1 MNESKNYTPTNGG
14 KLEYSETKGGTYKRI
29 YGLLNIPEIGG
40 EPNKISTT
48 CLDNTKYETEING
61 LQPPVKLNYEFN
73 MEDPNVDANINVVD
87 NLAKSKKV
95 YYWKITKANGIVHEY
110 SSKVDYSFKEEE
122 NDQISGFTMYHAPI
136 EEIETTIPVGTEE

>member
-1 MNESKNYTPTNGG
+1 MEENRNYTPTNGG
-14 KLEYSETKGGTYKRI
+14 KLEYSETKDGTYKRI

-48 CLDNTKYETEING
+48 TLDNIEFETETNG
-61 LQPPVKLNYEFN
+61 LKPAPKLNFDFN
-73 MEDPNVDANINVVD
+73 MEDPNINANINIVD

-110 SSKVDYSFKEEE
+110 RSKVIYSFKEEE

-136 EEIETTIPVGTEE
+136 EEIETILPVGAE